1 MNRQY
6 KKPTI
11 IIVKFK
17 CKCHDLTA
25 GNSQGSGE
33 GGAESRQ
40 YRRNWDDKE

>member
-25 GNSQGSGE
+25 GSKGSGE
-33 GGAESRQ
+33 GGADSRQ
-40 YRRNWDDKE
+40 YRSTWDDTE